1 MNDNVTPLKG
11 CTVQIRRNADGVIRN
26 HQETL
31 PWNGPYIWEDGNYGC
46 DCNRSLFFAR
56 AANEP
61 EPEEPECGDGAFS
74 VRIVDDNLNE
84 LYADESWPARRGTP
98 DNVTPL
104 RPPPLQGPSQP
115 TEPSIAMLM
124 ATIEEMDRGIK
135 MMIAVIAEQDKRIRY
150 LELQDR
156 KAQRKNM
163 PVIVNQLG
171 QPVKSN

>member
-1 MNDNVTPLKG
+1 MV
-11 CTVQIRRNADGVIRN
+11 
-26 HQETL
+26 
-31 PWNGPYIWEDGNYGC
+31 
-46 DCNRSLFFAR
+46 
-56 AANEP
+56 AA
-61 EPEEPECGDGAFS
+61 GH
-74 VRIVDDNLNE
+74 
-84 LYADESWPARRGTP
+84 
-98 DNVTPL
+98 
-104 RPPPLQGPSQP
+104 QGPSEP

-171 QPVKSN
+171 QPVKSAGN